1 MSEAEPQYKPGDP
14 CKKTEL
20 CPGKLV
26 VDQSRLTRNNRVR
39 RLRCNKCNK
48 RHGKSVGPNELVD
61 LVANL
66 AERVKNLEES
76 AAKHAASSNGVR

>member
-1 MSEAEPQYKPGDP
+1 MKQPQKGDP
-14 CKKTEL
+14 CEKTEG
-20 CPGKLV
+20 CVGKLV

-39 RLRCNKCNK
+39 RLRCNVCKA

-61 LVANL
+61 IVTNL

-76 AAKHAASSNGVR
+76 AAKHAASSNSTQ